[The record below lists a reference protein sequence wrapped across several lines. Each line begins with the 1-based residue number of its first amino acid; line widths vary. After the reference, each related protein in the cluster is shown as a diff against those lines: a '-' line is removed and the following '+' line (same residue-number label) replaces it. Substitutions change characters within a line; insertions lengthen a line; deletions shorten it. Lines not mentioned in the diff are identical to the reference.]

1 MRTSSGPR
9 LGKEPFERLREQIAT
24 AAALCA
30 EDQLLD
36 LADGLHE
43 AIRRRRE
50 QRHCERKPPAD
61 GREALCLEAG
71 WPTWLTAAPLEQR
84 TFRT

>member
-9 LGKEPFERLREQIAT
+9 LKQETFERLREQLAT
-24 AAALCA
+24 AAALCG

-43 AIRRRRE
+43 TIRRRRQ
-50 QRHCERKPPAD
+50 QRRCERDPPAD
-61 GREALCLEAG
+61 GREALCLAAG
-71 WPTWLTAAPLEQR
+71 WPPWLTAAPLEPR
-84 TFRT
+84 VFRT